1 MYHVFYFNGDANKIS
16 WCIQTDN
23 SKVRQN
29 RTHVEIYK
37 NKVTNIQSKYVALHV
52 GLFWGIGVFIIKNK
66 DSVKIMFDEKEMY
79 DHFTTDRKI
88 EDEFMLEKM
97 RFIKQ
102 LIKQRELKIKFQ
114 EIKPDENL
122 SIKNTSY

>member
-37 NKVTNIQSKYVALHV
+37 NKITDIQSKYVALHV

-122 SIKNTSY
+122 SIKNTS